1 MNLYYFETK
10 VMKLLL
16 LTLTRWRVRGKQ
28 NVPREGPLIVVAN
41 HLSLADPPLLS
52 ASMPRRI
59 VFMAKEELFGWHPLS
74 PLVRS
79 FGTIRVRKNLADRRA
94 LTQARQ
100 VLSRGMALGMFPEG
114 SRSRDHTL
122 QPAYPGAALLA
133 LNTSTP
139 ILPVAIT
146 GTEKVGG
153 MGWLLRRR
161 IEVNI
166 GQPFSLTSDPA
177 QDRKQQIA
185 QGTDIIMRHVAELL
199 PPEYRGK
206 YGGEAAQL
214 AFQEAGRAD

>member
-16 LTLTRWRVRGKQ
+16 LSFARWRVKGKQ
-28 NVPREGPLIVVAN
+28 NMPRKGPIIVVAN

-52 ASMPRRI
+52 ASMPRHI

-74 PLVRS
+74 PLVRG
-79 FGTIRVRKNLADRRA
+79 FGAIRIRKNMADRRA

-100 VLSRGMALGMFPEG
+100 VLSRGLALGMFPEG
-114 SRSRDHTL
+114 SRSRDHRL
-122 QPAYPGAALLA
+122 QTAYPGAALLA
-133 LNTSTP
+133 LNTSAP

-146 GTEKVGG
+146 GTEKLRGI
-153 MGWLLRRR
+153 GWLLRPR
-161 IEVNI
+161 IEVKI
-166 GQPFSLTSDPA
+166 GQPFSLTGNPA
-177 QDRKQQIA
+177 QNRKQEIA
-185 QGTDIIMRHVAELL
+185 QGTDIIMRHIAELL

-206 YGGEAAQL
+206 YGGEVAQL